1 MYDSIYIKSYINRIY
16 NDRKKISDCLEKEEL
31 QRSMRKFVC
40 VCGGMVVFIIVIVVM
55 ISGIFT
61 YDRTY

>member
-40 VCGGMVVFIIVIVVM
+40 GGGMVVFIIVIVVM

>member
-40 VCGGMVVFIIVIVVM
+40 GEGMVVFIILIVVM
-55 ISGIFT
+55 ISWIFT

>member
-40 VCGGMVVFIIVIVVM
+40 VGGDGCVHYSDCGDDFRDIYI
-55 ISGIFT
+55 
-61 YDRTY
+61 

>member
-1 MYDSIYIKSYINRIY
+1 MYDFIYIKSYINRIY

-40 VCGGMVVFIIVIVVM
+40 GGGWLC
-55 ISGIFT
+55 SL
-61 YDRTY
+61 

>member
-40 VCGGMVVFIIVIVVM
+40 VWGGMVVFIIVIVVM